1 VNPIILNSPPSLCD
15 DVEVVEV
22 GFVGSR
28 RFVHDHQ
35 RLLARVLVLH
45 NPEFSTRVRGS
56 IGMVGRG
63 GRLQD
68 EGEEVSEEG

>member
-1 VNPIILNSPPSLCD
+1 VNPIILNSPPSVCD
-15 DVEVVEV
+15 AVEVVEV
-22 GFVGSR
+22 G
-28 RFVHDHQ
+28 FVHDHQ